1 MASKAQGMT
10 FEYSVDGGSTF
21 TAVGSIVDLTVPT
34 ISKDAIEITNHGGN
48 GYRDFTG
55 GLIDGG
61 ETVVVVNY
69 DARDTGAAGT
79 AGHHD
84 LRDLANTVFE
94 TTTNKTFK
102 ISFPD
107 SDSDASVADELQFS
121 FAGIVTGFEMATPV
135 DGVLQAT
142 FTIKV
147 SGTVTIT
154 DAV

>member
-10 FEYSVDGGSTF
+10 FEFSTDDGSTYS
-21 TAVGSIVDLTVPT
+21 AVGQIVDLTIPT
-34 ISKDAIEITNHGGN
+34 ISKDAIEITNHSGN

-61 ETVVVVNY
+61 ESTIVVNY
-69 DARDTGAAGT
+69 DAADAGS
-79 AGHHD
+79 GSLNHQP
-84 LRDLANTVFE
+84 LRNLANTVFE
-94 TTTNKTFK
+94 TTTNKKFK
-102 ISFPD
+102 ITFPD
-107 SDSDASVADELQFS
+107 RDGDDSVTDELNFE

-147 SGTVTIT
+147 SGTVTIN
-154 DAV
+154 DPS